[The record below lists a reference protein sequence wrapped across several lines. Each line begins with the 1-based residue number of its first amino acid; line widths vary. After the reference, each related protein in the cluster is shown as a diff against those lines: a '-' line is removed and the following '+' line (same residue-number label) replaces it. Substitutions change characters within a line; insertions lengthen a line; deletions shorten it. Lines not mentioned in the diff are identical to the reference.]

1 MNQSD
6 QPIPFSQIDRRQAVK
21 ALLAGACGTLGVCG
35 CQSAPI
41 TGRKQLI
48 VMSQS
53 EEMSLGDQAYKETL
67 QSEKISTNTTMAQ
80 MVQRVGERIARVSGN
95 SEFNWEFNLIA
106 SDQQNAFCLPGG
118 KVAIYEGIMPICKN
132 EAGLAVVMGHEVAH
146 ALARH
151 GAERMSQQMASNGLK
166 QVASIATKEYVPE
179 KSELLMQVYGVGS
192 EYLVILPYSRKHESE
207 ADHIGAL
214 MMADAGYDPTEA
226 PRFWSR
232 FGGLKSENQT
242 PEFLSTHPSDA
253 RRAGDLR
260 KLMPEAKA
268 KYNRV
273 AEKYGFGESIV

>member
-214 MMADAGYDPTEA
+214 MMADAGYDPSEA